1 MLQVP
6 LWAQSPIVEA
16 FGEPEAIIPFDFK
29 GVEKLEADTEGN
41 VLLLAPG
48 KHKIHKLLR
57 ATGYDSVVTIGGKGI
72 EEEGFNF
79 PTKIV
84 VPNRQSVFVLDFY
97 NRRIVKLNINLKV
110 IREIN
115 FLTLAGQITNDDV
128 TELFPFS
135 FTIGPTGELF
145 LFNQDDYKVY
155 KFDTDG
161 RLQRSFAGMDY
172 GQGSVY
178 EPCDIHSNAATNV
191 FVVDCEDQSVLVYDL
206 YGVFLYRIPVPVPFT
221 WEGAKVKGQTIIYYA
236 DRDIY
241 FYNMFTKN
249 TGPHLQTENKLL
261 DLSVNGDHLF
271 VLTENKVTLYR
282 LFKDRK

>member
-1 MLQVP
+1 M
-6 LWAQSPIVEA
+6 PI
-16 FGEPEAIIPFDFK
+16 PFK

-57 ATGYDSVVTIGGKGI
+57 STGYDSTITIGGKGI
-72 EEEGFNF
+72 EEEGFNY
-79 PTKIV
+79 PTKLV

-115 FLTLAGQITNDDV
+115 FLTLAGQVTDDDV

-135 FTIGPTGELF
+135 FTIGPTGELY

-155 KFDTDG
+155 KFTTDG

-172 GQGSVY
+172 GMGSVV
-178 EPCDIHSNAATNV
+178 EPCDIHTNSETNV

-206 YGVFLYRIPVPVPFT
+206 YGVFLYKIPVPVPFV
-221 WEGAKVKGQTIIYYA
+221 WNSAKVRGQTILYHSN
-236 DRDIY
+236 RDLF
-241 FYNMFTKN
+241 FYNTFTKN
-249 TGPHLQTENKLL
+249 LGPHLTSDEKLL
-261 DLSVNGDHLF
+261 DIAVNGDYLF
-271 VLTENKVTLYR
+271 VLTENRVNLYR
-282 LFKDRK
+282 LFPDEPDNNGRD